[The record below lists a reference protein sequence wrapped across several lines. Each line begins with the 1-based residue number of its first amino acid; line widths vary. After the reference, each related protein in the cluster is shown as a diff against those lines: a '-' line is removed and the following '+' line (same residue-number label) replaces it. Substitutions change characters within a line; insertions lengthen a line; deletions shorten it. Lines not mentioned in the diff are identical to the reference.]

1 MKNNIIMVEQGSP
14 EWFEQRLGR
23 ITASN
28 FGTLMTLPRSRKDRE
43 LGLMSQST
51 RSYLIG
57 KVSEVLT
64 GTSKNITPTKAL
76 EWGSA
81 TEDEARSIYELE
93 RMVEVKQIG
102 FAVLNTNPIIGG
114 SPDGLVGEDGMIE
127 IKCPDSD
134 TFTGYL
140 LGDSIVK
147 NYMAQIQGNLW
158 ILNRKWCD
166 FIVYDPRVVRE
177 DLRIKIIRVERDEE
191 YIEKIAE
198 AVDRALVYYGAML
211 KQLGL
216 TFEDVLN
223 VKYKA

>member
-1 MKNNIIMVEQGSP
+1 MDNIIMVEQGSP

-23 ITASN
+23 LTASN

-64 GTSKNITPTKAL
+64 GTSKNITSTKAL

-102 FAVLNTNPIIGG
+102 FAVLSYNPVVGG
-114 SPDGLVGEDGMIE
+114 SPDGLVGEDGIIE

-191 YIEKIAE
+191 YIAKIQL
-198 AVDRALVYYGAML
+198 AVQSALNHYKAML
-211 KQLGL
+211 GQLGL
-216 TFEDVLN
+216 SFEDIKN
-223 VKYKA
+223 VKYQA

>member
-1 MKNNIIMVEQGSP
+1 MDNIIMVEQGSP

-23 ITASN
+23 LTASN

-43 LGLMSQST
+43 LGLISQST

-64 GTSKNITPTKAL
+64 GTSKNITSTKAL

-81 TEDEARSIYELE
+81 TEDEARSIYELD
-93 RMVEVKQIG
+93 RMVEVKQVG

-177 DLRIKIIRVERDEE
+177 DLRLKIIRVERDEE
-191 YIEKIAE
+191 YINKVRL
-198 AVDRALVYYGAML
+198 AVENALKHYRAML
-211 KQLGL
+211 GQLGL
-216 TFEDVLN
+216 SFEDIKN
-223 VKYKA
+223 VKYQA

>member
-1 MKNNIIMVEQGSP
+1 MDNIIMVEQGSP

-23 ITASN
+23 LTASN

-64 GTSKNITPTKAL
+64 GTSKNITSTKAL

-102 FAVLNTNPIIGG
+102 FAVLPLHPVIGG
-114 SPDGLVGEDGMIE
+114 SPDGLVGEDGIIE

-191 YIEKIAE
+191 YIAKIQL
-198 AVDRALVYYGAML
+198 AVQSALNHYKAML
-211 KQLGL
+211 GQLGL
-216 TFEDVLN
+216 SFEDIKN
-223 VKYKA
+223 VKYQA

>member
-1 MKNNIIMVEQGSP
+1 MVEQGSP

-23 ITASN
+23 LTASN

-177 DLRIKIIRVERDEE
+177 DLRIKIIRVERDED
-191 YIEKIAE
+191 YIAKIQL
-198 AVDRALVYYGAML
+198 AVHSALNHYKAML
-211 KQLGL
+211 GQLGL
-216 TFEDVLN
+216 SFEDIKN
-223 VKYKA
+223 VKYQA

>member
-28 FGTLMTLPRSRKDRE
+28 FGALMTLPRSKKDKE
-43 LGLMSQST
+43 AGLISQTT
-51 RSYLIG
+51 RSYLIK

-64 GTSKNITPTKAL
+64 GTTKEFSTTSI

-81 TEDEARSIYELE
+81 TEEEARKIYELE

>member
-1 MKNNIIMVEQGSP
+1 MDNIIMVEQGSP

-23 ITASN
+23 LTASN

-64 GTSKNITPTKAL
+64 GTSKNITSTKAL

-81 TEDEARSIYELE
+81 TEDEARSIYELD
-93 RMVEVKQIG
+93 RMVEVKQVG

-158 ILNRKWCD
+158 ILDRKWCD

-177 DLRIKIIRVERDEE
+177 DLRLKIIRVERDEE
-191 YIEKIAE
+191 YIAKIQL
-198 AVDRALVYYGAML
+198 AVHNALNHYKAML
-211 KQLGL
+211 GQLGL
-216 TFEDVLN
+216 SFEDIKN
-223 VKYKA
+223 VKYQA